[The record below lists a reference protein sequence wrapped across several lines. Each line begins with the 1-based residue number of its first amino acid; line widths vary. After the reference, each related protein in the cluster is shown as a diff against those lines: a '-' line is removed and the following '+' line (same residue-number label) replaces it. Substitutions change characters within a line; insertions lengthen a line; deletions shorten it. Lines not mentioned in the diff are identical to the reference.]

1 MIDAYVWTTPNGYK
15 ALFALEELAVP
26 YTPHWIDI
34 TKGEQKS
41 PEFLAIN
48 PNHKIPALVDAEA
61 GTTVF
66 ESGAIA
72 IYLAEKTGKLLPAS
86 GPSRY
91 TTLEWV
97 FFNIGGPGPILG
109 QLGYFAKFAKE
120 KIPHAIERFTTEA
133 ERLFGVLDKRL
144 SESRYLAGEFS
155 IADIINF
162 TWPNSAREFLKLD
175 LSRWPH
181 LVRWL
186 DELKARPAFAQALA
200 LKP

>member
-15 ALFALEELAVP
+15 ALIALEELAVP

-186 DELKARPAFAQALA
+186 DELKARPAFAKALA

>member
-15 ALFALEELAVP
+15 ALIALEELAVP

-41 PEFLAIN
+41 PAFLAIN

-61 GTTVF
+61 GATVF

-86 GPSRY
+86 GPARY

-144 SESRYLAGEFS
+144 GEARYLTGDFS

-162 TWPNSAREFLKLD
+162 TWPNSAREFLGID
-175 LSRWPH
+175 MSRWPH

-186 DELKARPAFAQALA
+186 DELKARPAFAKALA